1 MSEGTRGR
9 EDGPTQALAYAAE
22 CAASATQRGSAR
34 WRQLAAACTPWQ
46 SGCSGASFAS
56 QGRHEWCP
64 PHDDGGFL
72 RAGGWGSSAA
82 CGQRWRWRNCCDAV
96 PGYFA
101 PWVPV
106 LQNIR
111 PKLPIAALHRVPVV
125 LIGPMRARDA
135 KQCRRRRRGRV
146 PRRVPQLHALPH
158 KRTRACLR
166 RALRCAVRV
175 AASASPRAGTST
187 SFGQAHGVRKLGG
200 RHRLMAM

>member
-72 RAGGWGSSAA
+72 HAGSGALRRRVAGAGDGETAATLCQATSPPGSRFSKTSGRNFLSRRYTGYLLYLSDPCEHAMPSSAA
-82 CGQRWRWRNCCDAV
+82 DEDVGAYRGVFHNFTRSRTGAHGPVCGGPCDAQCV
-96 PGYFA
+96 SPPRQAREPAQVLRLGRRMVFA
-101 PWVPV
+101 
-106 LQNIR
+106 
-111 PKLPIAALHRVPVV
+111 
-125 LIGPMRARDA
+125 
-135 KQCRRRRRGRV
+135 
-146 PRRVPQLHALPH
+146 
-158 KRTRACLR
+158 
-166 RALRCAVRV
+166 
-175 AASASPRAGTST
+175 S
-187 SFGQAHGVRKLGG
+187 
-200 RHRLMAM
+200 